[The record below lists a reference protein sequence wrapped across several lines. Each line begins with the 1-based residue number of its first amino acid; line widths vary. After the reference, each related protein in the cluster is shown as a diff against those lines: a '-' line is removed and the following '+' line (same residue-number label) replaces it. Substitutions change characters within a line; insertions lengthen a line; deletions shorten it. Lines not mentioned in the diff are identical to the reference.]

1 VSGRRY
7 SATAVQTIRPGDGDW
22 IGRCELTPGRPV
34 VAGSIVGWRVRY
46 EAGRYGVDD
55 GGALKLS
62 WRFAS
67 DWSEPQLTDPA
78 APSYLSVETDASA
91 VLTARYEP
99 RGNVRPWMK
108 TILLRVADG
117 FVAPGQSIS
126 LSLVRSRAQTFCET
140 RFQLRLFVDCFGADV
155 YEEVEEELSFPIVS
169 GPAARLFVVA
179 PSRAVVGQP
188 TWAHVRA
195 EDAWGNPA
203 ADYRGTVALT
213 CHREGALSAAAAPA
227 DGPALSQAER
237 SLPAPVS
244 RSFTVADAGAGRL
257 EGPLF
262 DRTGLAILRATDAA
276 AGLAAESNPIEV
288 APAEPALR
296 PFWGDLH
303 GQSGETIGTN
313 TVEDYFRFARDQA
326 GIDFCCHQG
335 NDFQVTPAVWEEIR
349 RQTRA
354 FHAPGRF
361 VTFLGVEWS
370 AITAA
375 GGDHNVIYA
384 GDDGELHRS
393 SHWQVDQRDD
403 LATDA
408 YPVAELYRAFAG
420 RDVIL
425 LPHIGGRR
433 ADLRWHDP
441 TLEPLIEIHSCWGT
455 FEWFLEEALARGY
468 RVGFTAGSDDHKG
481 RPGAAGPGAGQ
492 FGVRGGLTCLYAR
505 ELSRPALWEALRARR
520 TSCSTGARIVARLRA
535 DGRWMGEEYRPDA
548 PPTFA
553 GFVAGTDG
561 IEEVQIRRGA
571 EVVHRQAPPY
581 QPGDR
586 VRVAWTGARI
596 LDRNRQQLWDGRLRV
611 DGTRLLDARD
621 YAIDTPTEG
630 IERWDGESVDWRSRT
645 AGDEDGLI
653 LRLSD
658 PGAGTLHFETDL
670 VRFDLPLAA
679 LERERAYPAGG
690 IGRRVTVT
698 RLSEA
703 PAPRSVELT
712 WREAELRPGW
722 QPYYL
727 RVKQVDGALAWTSPI
742 YVKPRE

>member
-1 VSGRRY
+1 M
-7 SATAVQTIRPGDGDW
+7 QTIRPGDGDW
-22 IGRCELTPGRPV
+22 VGRAELTPRQPV
-34 VAGSIVGWRVRY
+34 VAGSVVSWRVRY
-46 EAGRYGVDD
+46 VAGRYGVDD

-67 DWSEPQLTDPA
+67 DWADPQLTDPT
-78 APSYLSVETDASA
+78 APSYLRVETDAGA
-91 VLTARYEP
+91 ALVARYEP

-108 TILLRVADG
+108 TILVRVTDG
-117 FVAPGQSIS
+117 FIEPGQSVS
-126 LSLVRSRAQTFCET
+126 LSLERSRAQTFCET

-155 YEEVEEELSFPIVS
+155 YEEVEERLWFPIVS
-169 GPAARLFVVA
+169 GPAARLVVA
-179 PSRAVVGQP
+179 APSQAVVGQP

-195 EDAWGNPA
+195 EDGWGNPA
-203 ADYRGTVALT
+203 ADYRGTVALS
-213 CHREGALSAAAAPA
+213 RQADGVEGAETTGSHAFAAE
-227 DGPALSQAER
+227 DGGAFRFEGLR
-237 SLPAPVS
+237 L
-244 RSFTVADAGAGRL
+244 DAS
-257 EGPLF
+257 
-262 DRTGLAILRATDAA
+262 GLTRLRASDAA
-276 AGLAAESNPIEV
+276 AGLTAESNPIQV
-288 APAEPALR
+288 GPSRPDLA

-313 TVEDYFRFARDQA
+313 TVEDYFRYARDRA
-326 GIDFCCHQG
+326 GVDFCCHQG
-335 NDFQVTPAVWEEIR
+335 NDFQVTPAVWDEIR
-349 RQTRA
+349 QQTRA

-384 GDDGELHRS
+384 GDDGPLHRS
-393 SHWQVDQRDD
+393 SHWQVDERED

-408 YPVAELYRAFAG
+408 YPVVELYRAFAG
-420 RDVIL
+420 QDVIL

-441 TLEPLIEIHSCWGT
+441 ALEPLIEIHSCWGT

-492 FGVRGGLTCLYAR
+492 FGVFGGLTCAYAS

-520 TSCSTGARIVARLRA
+520 TSCSTGPRIAARLRA
-535 DGRWMGEEYRPDA
+535 DGHWMGAEYRA
-548 PPTFA
+548 SGPPTFE
-553 GFVAGTDG
+553 GFVAGTAPL
-561 IEEVQIRRGA
+561 EEVAIRRGA
-571 EVVHRQAPPY
+571 EVVYRHPIAY

-586 VRVAWTGARI
+586 IRVAWTGARI
-596 LDRNRQQLWDGRLRV
+596 LDRNRQQVWDGRLRV
-611 DGTRLLDARD
+611 EGTRLLGADD

-630 IERWDGESVDWRSRT
+630 VQGWDAGSVAWRSRT

-658 PGAGTLHFETDL
+658 PRAGTLSFETD
-670 VRFDLPLAA
+670 VCRFDLPLAE
-679 LERERAYPAGG
+679 LDRERVYPAGG

-703 PAPRSVELT
+703 PAPRSVELA

-722 QPYYL
+722 QPYYM

-742 YVKPRE
+742 YVKPKE